1 MDKKTLFWLPATAL
15 AGTLALL
22 SGIPLGKTQPFLLA
36 GLLVLCAIA
45 LYLMQVFLVADRN
58 WLDLR
63 AVFSGVW
70 LGTIGLAALGLT
82 DYQKVWLPKTW
93 ALMATAY
100 LMLQIGI
107 TLGLGLGPAVCRW
120 LKAIKDKGRL
130 GRFCLRLHPNR
141 LFGICVVT
149 TLIGLGCF
157 CANVAIK
164 GYIPAFSDIVNAYVH
179 FYTKFHIFAVASV
192 AAAPLCYY
200 CIVTQKLSIF
210 KKIILGVCLFYLV
223 FAFPILVVSR
233 GTFVVAALGVSVCA
247 YYLHGKRLTAFLLC
261 LVIIGAGYM
270 LASELRNYTDA
281 QLQIYFEPKEIELP
295 GSTQKP
301 TDASDATDATDD
313 EGNPS
318 DPAPGK
324 TFVLSPKL
332 AFVYSYVTVSHDNFN
347 EAVLHVKEH
356 SLGARQA
363 APFNVILRSQRISQK
378 AADTPYY
385 QVNEFL
391 NTVNVIGDFY
401 YDFGGWGVAICMLL
415 WSVVFGLIQSLYD
428 RSKNIFA
435 LLILGNTMAPVALCF
450 FSAWMSVFSHWLIW
464 GVALLMA
471 FAAYIT
477 LIPKEQK

>member
-1 MDKKTLFWLPATAL
+1 MDKKKFLWLAITAS

-22 SGIPLGKTQPFLLA
+22 GGIPLGKTQPFLLA
-36 GLLVLCAIA
+36 GLLVLCAIG
-45 LYLMQVFLVADRN
+45 LYLMQVFLMADRN

-63 AVFSGVW
+63 AVFTGVW

-100 LMLQIGI
+100 LMLQIGV
-107 TLGLGLGPAVCRW
+107 TLGLALGPAVCRW
-120 LKAIKDKGRL
+120 LKALVGKAKLGRL
-130 GRFCLRLHPNR
+130 RLRLQPNR

-149 TLIGLGCF
+149 TVIGLGCF

-247 YYLHGKRLTAFLLC
+247 YYLHGKRLTAFILC

-295 GSTQKP
+295 GSSEDP
-301 TDASDATDATDD
+301 TDASDATGEVDYDTDT
-313 EGNPS
+313 
-318 DPAPGK
+318 PGK
-324 TFVLSPKL
+324 TFVLPPKV
-332 AFVYSYVTVSHDNFN
+332 AFVYSYITVSHDNFN
-347 EAVLHVKEH
+347 EAVMHVKEH

-363 APFNVILRSQRISQK
+363 APFNAILRSQRITQK

-385 QVNEFL
+385 QVTQFL

-415 WSVVFGLIQSLYD
+415 WSVVFGLIQALYD
-428 RSKNIFA
+428 RSKNIFS

-464 GVALLMA
+464 GVALILA

-477 LIPKEQK
+477 AIPKEQK